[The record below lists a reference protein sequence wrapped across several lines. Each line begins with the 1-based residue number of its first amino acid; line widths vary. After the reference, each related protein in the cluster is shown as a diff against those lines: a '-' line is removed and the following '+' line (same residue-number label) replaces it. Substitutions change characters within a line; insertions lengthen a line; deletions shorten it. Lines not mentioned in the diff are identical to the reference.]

1 MGITAKRRHESQSY
15 FEWIWSNYML
25 SWILSVLSGSQP
37 IPDEKMLMVLGSV
50 PREGRSEPTE

>member
-1 MGITAKRRHESQSY
+1 
-15 FEWIWSNYML
+15 ML
-25 SWILSVLSGSQP
+25 NWILSILSGNYP